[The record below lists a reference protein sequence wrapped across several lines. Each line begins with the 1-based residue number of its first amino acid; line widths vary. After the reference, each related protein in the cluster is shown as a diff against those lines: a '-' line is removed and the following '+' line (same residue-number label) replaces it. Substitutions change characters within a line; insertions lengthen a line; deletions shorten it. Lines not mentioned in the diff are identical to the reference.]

1 MSKVEFA
8 LFSPQAGQT
17 TKALFERA
25 ALCEKLAYHSL
36 WLVDHFWTRG
46 MPDLDHV
53 EALTMM
59 AGLAARTEK
68 IRIGTLVLCNSYRNP
83 ALLAKSLTTIDHIS
97 NGRLEVGIGAGWM
110 DEEYRAYGYEFP
122 ETPVRLKQLQE
133 GLEIL
138 KAMLGPDKKPSFKG
152 KYYSIDGAAN
162 NPKPVQKPVPITIGG
177 SGEKVMLKLVAKY
190 ADRWNCPAGY
200 DSFERKF
207 NVLKDHC
214 KKVGR
219 NLDEIN
225 ISEQLLV
232 CIGKN
237 DAEVEQKWKAAQGLK
252 PFSITGIKGT
262 PTQLIQELKNRVKMG
277 ITTFTIFFSDFAPPA
292 TLELFAKEVIP
303 AFTGDSAQIASESA
317 TKRSA

>member
-8 LFSPQAGQT
+8 LFAPQAGQS
-17 TKALFERA
+17 TKAIFDRA
-25 ALCEKLAYHSL
+25 ALCEKLGYHSY

-46 MPDLDHV
+46 APDLDHV

-68 IRIGTLVLCNSYRNP
+68 IRIGTLVLCNSFRNP

-97 NGRLEVGIGAGWM
+97 NGRLEVGVGAGWM

-138 KAMLGPDKKPSFKG
+138 TAMLGPEKKPSFKG
-152 KYYSIDGAAN
+152 KYFSIADANN
-162 NPKPVQKPVPITIGG
+162 NPKPLQKPRPPITVGG

-219 NLDEIN
+219 NLDDIN

-232 CIGKN
+232 CVGKD
-237 DAEVEQKWKAAQGLK
+237 DAEVEQKWGPAQRMK

-262 PTQLIQELKNRVKMG
+262 PKQLIEQLKNRVKMG
-277 ITTFTIFFSDFAPPA
+277 ITTFTIFFSDMAPPA
-292 TLELFAKEVIP
+292 TLELFAKEVMP
-303 AFTGDSAQIASESA
+303 AF
-317 TKRSA
+317 K

>member
-8 LFSPQAGQT
+8 LFSPQAGQPV
-17 TKALFERA
+17 KALFDRA
-25 ALCEKLAYHSL
+25 AQCEKLGYHSL

-59 AGLAARTEK
+59 SALAARTEK
-68 IRIGTLVLCNSYRNP
+68 LRIGTLVLCNSYRNP
-83 ALLAKSLTTIDHIS
+83 ALLAKSLTTIDQVS

-122 ETPVRLKQLQE
+122 EIPVRLKQLEE
-133 GLEIL
+133 GLQIL
-138 KAMLGPDKKPSFKG
+138 KLMLGPEKKPSFKG
-152 KYYSIDGAAN
+152 KYYAIDGAMN
-162 NPKPVQKPVPITIGG
+162 NPKPVQKPHPPITIGG

-200 DSFERKF
+200 DSFERKY

-214 KKVGR
+214 KNVGR
-219 NLDEIN
+219 NPAEIN
-225 ISEQLLV
+225 VSEQLLV
-232 CIGKN
+232 CIGN
-237 DAEVEQKWKAAQGLK
+237 NQAEVDQKWKMAQGLK

-262 PTQLIQELKNRVKMG
+262 PDQLVAQLKDRVKMG
-277 ITTFTIFFSDFAPPA
+277 ITTFTIFFSDFAPPP
-292 TLELFAKEVIP
+292 TLELFAKSVMP
-303 AFTGDSAQIASESA
+303 AF
-317 TKRSA
+317 K

>member
-8 LFSPQAGQT
+8 VFSPQAGQT
-17 TKALFERA
+17 AKALFDRA
-25 ALCEKLAYHSL
+25 AQCEKLGYHSL

-59 AGLAARTEK
+59 AALAARTETL
-68 IRIGTLVLCNSYRNP
+68 RIGTLVLCNSYRNP
-83 ALLAKSLTTIDHIS
+83 ALLAKSLTTIDQIS
-97 NGRLEVGIGAGWM
+97 NGRLEIGIGAGWM
-110 DEEYRAYGYEFP
+110 DEEYRAYGYDFP
-122 ETPVRLKQLQE
+122 DIPIRLKQFEE
-133 GLEIL
+133 GLQIL
-138 KAMLGPDKKPSFKG
+138 KAMLGPEKKPSFKG
-152 KYYSIDGAAN
+152 KYYSIDGAMN
-162 NPKPVQKPVPITIGG
+162 NPKPVQKPHPPITIGG

-200 DSFERKF
+200 ESFEHKF
-207 NVLKDHC
+207 NVLKEHC

-219 NLDEIN
+219 NLDEID

-232 CIGKN
+232 CIGNN
-237 DAEVEQKWKAAQGLK
+237 DAEVEQKWKMAQNLK

-262 PTQLIQELKNRVKMG
+262 PAQLIEQLKNRVKMG

-292 TLELFAKEVIP
+292 TLELFAKAVMP
-303 AFTGDSAQIASESA
+303 AF
-317 TKRSA
+317 K

>member
-1 MSKVEFA
+1 MSKVQFA

-17 TKALFERA
+17 TKALFDRA
-25 ALCEKLAYHSL
+25 ALCEKLGYHSL

-59 AGLAARTEK
+59 AALAARTETL
-68 IRIGTLVLCNSYRNP
+68 RIGTLVLCNSYRNP
-83 ALLAKSLTTIDHIS
+83 ALLAKSLTTIDQIS
-97 NGRLEVGIGAGWM
+97 NGRLEIGIGAGWM
-110 DEEYRAYGYEFP
+110 DEEYRAYGYDFP
-122 ETPVRLKQLQE
+122 EIPIRLKQFEE
-133 GLEIL
+133 GLQIL
-138 KAMLGPDKKPSFKG
+138 KAMLGPEKKPSFKG
-152 KYYSIDGAAN
+152 KYYSIDGAMN
-162 NPKPVQKPVPITIGG
+162 NPKPVQQPHPPITIGG

-200 DSFERKF
+200 ESFEHKF
-207 NVLKDHC
+207 NVLKEHC

-232 CIGKN
+232 CIGNN
-237 DAEVEQKWKAAQGLK
+237 DAEVEQKWKMAQNLK

-262 PTQLIQELKNRVKMG
+262 PAQLIEQLKNRVKMG
-277 ITTFTIFFSDFAPPA
+277 ITTFTIFFSDFAPPP
-292 TLELFAKEVIP
+292 TLELFAKSVMP
-303 AFTGDSAQIASESA
+303 AF
-317 TKRSA
+317 K

>member
-17 TKALFERA
+17 TKALFDRA
-25 ALCEKLAYHSL
+25 TLCEKLGYHSI

-68 IRIGTLVLCNSYRNP
+68 IRIGTLVLCNSFRNP

-97 NGRLEVGIGAGWM
+97 NGRLEIGIGAGWM
-110 DEEYRAYGYEFP
+110 DEEYRAYGYPFP

-138 KAMLGPDKKPSFKG
+138 TAMLGPEKKPSFKG
-152 KYYSIDGAAN
+152 KFYSIDGAAN
-162 NPKPVQKPVPITIGG
+162 NPKPVQKPRPPITVGG

-207 NVLKDHC
+207 SVLKDHC

-219 NLDEIN
+219 NLDDIN
-225 ISEQLLV
+225 ISEQLLI
-232 CIGKN
+232 CIGNN
-237 DAEVEQKWKAAQGLK
+237 DAEVEQKWKMAAGHAAFLHHRHQGYAVAADRTTKESREDGNHDLHDFLQRLRAAGD
-252 PFSITGIKGT
+252 PRAFRERGDAGIHG
-262 PTQLIQELKNRVKMG
+262 
-277 ITTFTIFFSDFAPPA
+277 
-292 TLELFAKEVIP
+292 
-303 AFTGDSAQIASESA
+303 
-317 TKRSA
+317 

>member
-8 LFSPQAGQT
+8 LFSPQAGQS
-17 TKALFERA
+17 TKALFDRA
-25 ALCEKLAYHSL
+25 NLCEKLGYHSI

-59 AGLAARTEK
+59 AALAARTEK

-152 KYYSIDGAAN
+152 KYYSIEGAAN
-162 NPKPVQKPVPITIGG
+162 NPKPIQKPVPITIGG
-177 SGEKVMLKLVAKY
+177 SGEKVMLRLVAKY

-200 DSFERKF
+200 QSFEHKF
-207 NVLKDHC
+207 NVLKEHA

-232 CIGKN
+232 CIGNN
-237 DAEVEQKWKAAQGLK
+237 DAEVEQKWAAAQRMK

-262 PTQLIQELKNRVKMG
+262 PKQLIEELKNRVKMG
-277 ITTFTIFFSDFAPPA
+277 ITTFTIFFSDMAPPA
-292 TLELFAKEVIP
+292 TLELFAKEVMP
-303 AFTGDSAQIASESA
+303 AF
-317 TKRSA
+317 K